1 MKKNITFEEAMT
13 RLEDTVR
20 KLEGG
25 NMSLDDS
32 LTAFEEAVSLVKL
45 CNEKLESAERRVRI
59 LVDNAGEVTD
69 RPFDGAED
77 EA

>member
-59 LVDNAGEVTD
+59 LVDNVGEVTD

>member
-1 MKKNITFEEAMT
+1 MKKSITFEEAMT

>member
-13 RLEDTVR
+13 RLEDTVH